1 MKNKARIY
9 WISLAVI
16 FTCLIFILIV
26 KANKV
31 DKTIKAEQIEFS
43 LMDSYGR
50 EVSSQDYKGVPIFL
64 EFGACW

>member
-1 MKNKARIY
+1 MKDKARIY
-9 WISLAVI
+9 WISFAVI
-16 FTCLIFILIV
+16 FTCLISALPLE
-26 KANKV
+26 
-31 DKTIKAEQIEFS
+31 AETLEFS

>member
-9 WISLAVI
+9 WISFAVI
-16 FTCLIFILIV
+16 FTCLVFVLLLNTNR
-26 KANKV
+26 ANGTYKV
-31 DKTIKAEQIEFS
+31 EKLEFS

-50 EVSSQDYKGVPIFL
+50 QVSSQDYKGVPIFL